1 MMAPP
6 NPVADVAANVDEIH
20 IRRELLAAMLA
31 QTRTAVAGNLA
42 IGLTTAAVLVGS
54 GVSTGVGG
62 WLAVLLA
69 LVGLR
74 AVHARGLKPR
84 CATLDR
90 AGLARAEHQLTGL
103 LAASGLTWGVL
114 PWLSYTGR
122 DPFVDFFCIAMLVGM
137 TAGAVNSTAALPR
150 ALNLYILGAF
160 LPFVAKSAFIGGLV
174 YGAGGVTIVFSTL
187 VLMAFGRS
195 SHRAMRGTL
204 VATQQNA
211 RLAEALRKE
220 RDAVQATLRAK
231 NLFLAGVT
239 HDLRQ
244 PVHAMALHLR
254 YLRSLRADQ
263 LQPETVASL
272 CEPMDG
278 AMRAMSSQLTR
289 LLELSRLEAGE
300 VQPARR
306 AVSLAQLLDVVSTQF
321 DAQAAE
327 KGLRLRLR
335 PMAVSVDSDPRMLQ
349 SIVDNLVANAV
360 RYTRRGGVLVAAR
373 QRGANALLTVI
384 DTGPGIEK
392 ALLPELFIAYRRF
405 DDRDRGS
412 TAEDGGQGLGLALVR
427 KQVDLLGHGLK
438 VRSVPGRGSAFTLRL
453 AVA

>member
-1 MMAPP
+1 MNAPP
-6 NPVADVAANVDEIH
+6 SPVPDVDEAL
-20 IRRELLAAMLA
+20 IRRELLGTMLA
-31 QTRTAVAGNLA
+31 QTRTAIAGNLA
-42 IGLTTAAVLVGS
+42 IGLTTCAVLVGS
-54 GVSTGVGG
+54 GVRTGVGW
-62 WLAVLLA
+62 WLAALLA

-74 AVHARGLKPR
+74 AVHARNLVPR
-84 CATLDR
+84 SAALDS
-90 AGLARAEHQLTGL
+90 AGVARSEQQLTAL

-122 DPFVDFFCIAMLVGM
+122 DPFVDFFCVAMLVGM

-160 LPFVAKSAFIGGLV
+160 VPFVVKSAFIGGLV
-174 YGAGGVTIVFSTL
+174 YGAGGVAIVFSTL

-195 SHRAMRGTL
+195 SHRALRGTL
-204 VATQQNA
+204 VATHQNA

-220 RDAVQATLRAK
+220 RDAVQATMRAK
-231 NLFLAGVT
+231 DLFLAGVT

-263 LQPETVASL
+263 LHPDAIAEL

-278 AMRAMSSQLTR
+278 AMRAMSNQLTR

-306 AVSLAQLLDVVSTQF
+306 AVPLANVFNAVSAQF
-321 DAQAAE
+321 KAQAE
-327 KGLRLRLR
+327 DKGLRLRLR
-335 PMAVSVDSDPRMLQ
+335 PLAVAVDSDARMLQ

-360 RYTRRGGVLVAAR
+360 RYTRSGGVLVAAR
-373 QRGANALLTVI
+373 ARGGDVLLTVM
-384 DTGPGIEK
+384 DTGPGFDE
-392 ALLPELFIAYRRF
+392 ALLPQLFTAYRRF
-405 DDRDRGS
+405 DDRDRGH
-412 TAEDGGQGLGLALVR
+412 TANDDGGQGLGLALVR
-427 KQVDLLGHGLK
+427 KQADLLGHALH

-453 AVA
+453 ARA

>member
-1 MMAPP
+1 MAPP

-150 ALNLYILGAF
+150 ALNL
-160 LPFVAKSAFIGGLV
+160 
-174 YGAGGVTIVFSTL
+174 
-187 VLMAFGRS
+187 
-195 SHRAMRGTL
+195 
-204 VATQQNA
+204 
-211 RLAEALRKE
+211 
-220 RDAVQATLRAK
+220 
-231 NLFLAGVT
+231 
-239 HDLRQ
+239 
-244 PVHAMALHLR
+244 
-254 YLRSLRADQ
+254 
-263 LQPETVASL
+263 
-272 CEPMDG
+272 
-278 AMRAMSSQLTR
+278 
-289 LLELSRLEAGE
+289 
-300 VQPARR
+300 
-306 AVSLAQLLDVVSTQF
+306 
-321 DAQAAE
+321 
-327 KGLRLRLR
+327 
-335 PMAVSVDSDPRMLQ
+335 
-349 SIVDNLVANAV
+349 
-360 RYTRRGGVLVAAR
+360 
-373 QRGANALLTVI
+373 
-384 DTGPGIEK
+384 
-392 ALLPELFIAYRRF
+392 
-405 DDRDRGS
+405 
-412 TAEDGGQGLGLALVR
+412 
-427 KQVDLLGHGLK
+427 
-438 VRSVPGRGSAFTLRL
+438 
-453 AVA
+453 